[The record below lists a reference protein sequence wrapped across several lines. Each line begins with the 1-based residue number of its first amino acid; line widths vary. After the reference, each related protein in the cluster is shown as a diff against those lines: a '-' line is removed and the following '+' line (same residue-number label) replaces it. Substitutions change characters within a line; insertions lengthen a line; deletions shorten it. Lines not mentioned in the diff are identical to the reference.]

1 MQTYVRMSVDGSGGA
16 LATGAVALGAAV
28 LFVLA
33 LLRYKTA

>member
-1 MQTYVRMSVDGSGGA
+1 MSQLLLEV
-16 LATGAVALGAAV
+16 LVTGAVALGAAV

>member
-1 MQTYVRMSVDGSGGA
+1 MRTYVRMAVNGSGRA

>member
-1 MQTYVRMSVDGSGGA
+1 MNALLLEV

-33 LLRYKTA
+33 LLKYRAA